1 MPKTIKKIKT
11 ILYSLIGIFVLLLIY
26 FAVPFEDLIK
36 RNVFVILAILGLLFL
51 VLGIALI
58 ILSRKEKGKIKTF
71 LLLTG
76 ISAISPLAFSVLHN
90 LFYALGILLENIAV
104 IKYMMEILHVTS
116 FIIAMAVSPIGFLI
130 GVIGSLILLKKAKGV

>member
-1 MPKTIKKIKT
+1 MSKIIKKIKS

-36 RNVFVILAILGLLFL
+36 QNIFPILAILGLLFL
-51 VLGIALI
+51 ILGIALI

-76 ISAISPLAFSVLHN
+76 ISAVSPLIFSVLHN
-90 LFYALGILLENIAV
+90 LFYALAILFENIIV
-104 IKYMMEILHVTS
+104 IKYIMEILHVTS
-116 FIIAMAVSPIGFLI
+116 FLIAMWVSPIGFLI
-130 GVIGSLILLKKAKGV
+130 GVIGSLILLKK